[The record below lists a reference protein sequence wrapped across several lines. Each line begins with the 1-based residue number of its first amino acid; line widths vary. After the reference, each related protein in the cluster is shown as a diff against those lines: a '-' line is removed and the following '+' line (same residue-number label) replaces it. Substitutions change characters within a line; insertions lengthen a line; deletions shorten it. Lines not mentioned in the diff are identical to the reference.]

1 MIALI
6 QRNFN
11 IFLSLLESVKSDKI
25 KLSQQIFPNKYQR
38 KYSQRLVI
46 ILKQLLTEKL
56 INMSYSSCYK
66 LQMKVNHC
74 KVLATQ
80 Q

>member
-1 MIALI
+1 MIVLI

-11 IFLSLLESVKSDKI
+11 IFLSLLESVKSDQI

-46 ILKQLLTEKL
+46 ILKQLLTEK
-56 INMSYSSCYK
+56 
-66 LQMKVNHC
+66 
-74 KVLATQ
+74 
-80 Q
+80 